1 MKKIFVLIPFYLFSC
16 KTEIIIKGEIQNL
29 PGKKVYLTKKEDDY
43 IIDSTIVYNN
53 SFIFKIKRNQKFIPE
68 YVRLKVGDSNCFQ
81 CLHPIFLYPE
91 SQIKDKQ
98 HWSRNNFYLEKG
110 ITHISGD
117 YRANYL
123 LFKSGIENK
132 NYFLFDVESS
142 LWDFENDDDKKRD
155 DKIKLIKEII
165 TENPNSPFL
174 ISKVW
179 QSRIYFKDNELKEIL
194 DIFKIRILKTKNG
207 KNLIEYYNFRK
218 LQLKESV
225 PNYSFQLFDNFNHLD
240 SVVNRGAKI
249 TILNFWATWCGPCKL
264 EIPTLIALYN
274 KYKEQGVEF
283 ISISFDNDRKAW
295 LNDLDNYNLQW
306 KQFIISGVEN
316 SKYQK
321 KFNAFMI
328 PTTIILLKDYKKLEQ
343 YYGYNKNFE
352 AKLDSLIKSN
362 IY

>member
-1 MKKIFVLIPFYLFSC
+1 M
-16 KTEIIIKGEIQNL
+16 
-29 PGKKVYLTKKEDDY
+29 YLTKKEDDY

-110 ITHISGD
+110 ITNISGD

-142 LWDFENDDDKKRD
+142 ATGCGAVDGA
-155 DKIKLIKEII
+155 
-165 TENPNSPFL
+165 
-174 ISKVW
+174 
-179 QSRIYFKDNELKEIL
+179 KEIL

-218 LQLKESV
+218 LQLIESV